1 MEYVVSRITRES
13 RDPRTY
19 NQPLPNVTPQE
30 HITGK
35 VSSYRV
41 GYQDAVQATVSM
53 TSTKSGQRA
62 LSELAAGNDKPYRK
76 LADRKNPLR

>member
-1 MEYVVSRITRES
+1 MTRTARES

-30 HITGK
+30 HVAGK
-35 VSSYRV
+35 VTSYRV
-41 GYQDAVQATVSM
+41 GYQDAVQATVTM
-53 TSTKSGQRA
+53 STTKAGQRA
-62 LSELAAGNDKPYRK
+62 LSELSSGNDKPYRR